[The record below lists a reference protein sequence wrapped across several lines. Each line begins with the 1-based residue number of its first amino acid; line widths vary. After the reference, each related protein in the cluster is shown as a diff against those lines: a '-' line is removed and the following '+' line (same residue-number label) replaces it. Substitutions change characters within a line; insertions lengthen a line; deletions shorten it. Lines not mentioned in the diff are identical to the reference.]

1 MFDSVLAAQH
11 LQQGPLMTPKRY
23 SLTAII
29 LHWLLA
35 ALLFFQIS
43 LGWGMGAVKGHAG
56 FAAFQLHKS
65 IGITILA
72 LTLLRIAVRFWKP
85 RPAALEGGVNG
96 LLAKL
101 VHLGLYVF
109 MLGAPLT
116 GWALVSTAKIKV
128 PTLLFGTVPLPHLP
142 VPQSGHDLFEGS
154 HSAIVWIGLALFLLH
169 VAGALRHHVLLR
181 DGLIYRMVPGRSLV
195 AMLGLVALIPIGMA
209 LGKAVIGEGTPD
221 AAAASPDAGTNV
233 STPEGNEADGNDAA
247 AAVLPANTADAAE
260 GNVAVANA
268 AAPVEEEKLGPPPV
282 WSVQPGGR
290 LGFGVGNGAE
300 TINGSFS
307 RWTAKIAM
315 DPDHAETADIRVEI
329 DLASASVGDATQDG
343 MLSGDEFFGV
353 AAHPRAVFTAKGAE
367 RTGAGYVARG
377 TLALKG
383 VSAPQTIRFT
393 LAGSGDTR
401 TVSGKAT
408 IARAR
413 FGVGT
418 GESAAGLSPSVAVD
432 FRFVA
437 KSK

>member
-1 MFDSVLAAQH
+1 
-11 LQQGPLMTPKRY
+11 MTPTRY

-43 LGWGMGAVKGHAG
+43 LGWGMGEVKGHAG

-65 IGITILA
+65 IGITILV
-72 LTLLRIAVRFWKP
+72 LTLLRIAVRWWKP
-85 RPAALEGGVNG
+85 RPPAQEGGLTG

-109 MLGAPLT
+109 MLGGPLT

-142 VPQSGHDLFEGS
+142 VPQSAHELFEGG
-154 HSAIVWIGLALFLLH
+154 HSLIVWIGLALFVLH
-169 VAGALRHHVLLR
+169 VAGALRHHLLMR
-181 DGLIYRMVPGRSLV
+181 DGLIYRMVPGRSLA
-195 AMLGLVALIPIGMA
+195 AMLGFIALIPIGMA
-209 LGKAVIGEGTPD
+209 LGKAVIGKGAPD
-221 AAAASPDAGTNV
+221 VAAASPEAGTNV
-233 STPEGNEADGNDAA
+233 STAEGNETDGNDAA
-247 AAVLPANTADAAE
+247 AILPANAADATD
-260 GNVAVANA
+260 GNAAVANA
-268 AAPVEEEKLGPPPV
+268 AASVEQEKLGPPPV

-315 DPDHAETADIRVEI
+315 DPEHAETADIRVEI

-343 MLSGDEFFGV
+343 MLSGDDFFGV

-377 TLALKG
+377 TLSLKG

-393 LAGSGDTR
+393 LAGTGDTR

-408 IARAR
+408 ITRTR

-418 GESAAGLSPSVAVD
+418 GESAAELSPSVAVD